1 MYKKLSSYILDVD
14 IVGIVFITSHRHEKI
29 KKLYVT
35 DSDQA
40 FQPHLSPL
48 RLSHSPH
55 KKKTFSNSNNQINKQ
70 ETKQKRSVCFTWCV
84 CFFVDN

>member
-14 IVGIVFITSHRHEKI
+14 IVGIVFITSHRREKI

-48 RLSHSPH
+48 RLSHSPY
-55 KKKTFSNSNNQINKQ
+55 KKTNIQQQQQSNKQ
-70 ETKQKRSVCFTWCV
+70 TRNETKTVSMFYLVCL
-84 CFFVDN
+84 FFR